1 MTTVLASLFAL
12 TLAAAPA
19 PVLVAQKTPT
29 PLPEAAQKDAPVAAK
44 APTAPELAQKVQR
57 FYEKTSDYSADFQQ
71 VYRYQGSARRQV
83 SSGTM
88 QVKKPGLMRW
98 DYDKPYPKHFVLDGK
113 ALYLYDPEDKQVTV
127 NRDFTTDQLSAA
139 VTFLWGRGKL
149 TDEFDVALAAASPT
163 GDAVLELTPKKPQSG
178 FTKLLFHVDAATG
191 QVKTSIVVDSQ
202 GNENRIDFANVKTN
216 TGIPASRFE
225 FKIPKGAKVT
235 EWKAQ

>member
-19 PVLVAQKTPT
+19 PVLVAQKAPT
-29 PLPEAAQKDAPVAAK
+29 PDAAQKDAPVASK

-149 TDEFDVALAAASPT
+149 TDEFDVALAAASPA

-225 FKIPKGAKVT
+225 FEIPKGAKVT
-235 EWKAQ
+235 EWKGQ